1 MIVLPNLKTTSINIY
16 VHRFSPWDHMR
27 SEWTFRAG
35 ESNHAVH
42 LLVIPLVFGVDT
54 MCALDAFRPRSRS
67 TSASSRSKPAR
78 TGQSAN
84 LSENWDAPIH
94 GNFRLGKMLTLW
106 WIWKVFFYV
115 QTKHWDAFHAAQRD
129 AHSTLCRNLQK
140 WRALIQKRLQLNES
154 LQCL

>member
-1 MIVLPNLKTTSINIY
+1 MILLVGFSGHFSFPVSRTSERLEHFTITELQDVNIAY
-16 VHRFSPWDHMR
+16 ICIHVR
-27 SEWTFRAG
+27 
-35 ESNHAVH
+35 AVH
-42 LLVIPLVFGVDT
+42 LLVIPLVLGVDT

-106 WIWKVFFYV
+106 
-115 QTKHWDAFHAAQRD
+115 
-129 AHSTLCRNLQK
+129 
-140 WRALIQKRLQLNES
+140 
-154 LQCL
+154 